1 LQEGG
6 LYMRNRVRYLI
17 KNVLDELYEIGKG
30 MKKGEL
36 QRKMEKLT
44 GVRESPFIHT
54 SDTKVRYE
62 RAMMRFCDYLEEQGI
77 KRESHLKKVST
88 EELQKIIDNYFKE
101 LANEG
106 YSKGTIKIHIAA
118 MEKSLAVI
126 IPDINPSIDI
136 KPFIDENRINWWSA
150 GRESKKGDSY
160 VDPAA
165 IRENLNEIHK
175 MIAEAQSLGG
185 FRVREIAR
193 AEVDRENKTITIHKA
208 KGGRTRTLH
217 FEHRQ
222 ETFEKLA
229 DLIEKLQSEEYE
241 KKLKDYYED
250 IKRACEETQQEY
262 NASHAFR
269 YEYAQNRIEE
279 LRNNKEE
286 LRDLLDKYNADN
298 ETKECINDE
307 STIDRAADFVLTQE
321 LGHNRLSMSRYY
333 YRR

>member
-1 LQEGG
+1 
-6 LYMRNRVRYLI
+6 MRNRVRYLI
-17 KNVLDELYEIGKG
+17 KNVLDELYMLGKG
-30 MKKGEL
+30 TKKGQL
-36 QRKMEKLT
+36 QREMEKYT
-44 GVRESPFIHT
+44 GRRESPFIHT

-62 RAMMRFCDYLEEQGI
+62 RAMMRFCDYLEELGI

-101 LANEG
+101 LADEG
-106 YSKGTIKIHIAA
+106 FSKGTIKIHISA
-118 MEKSLAVI
+118 MEKSLEVI
-126 IPDINPSIDI
+126 RPDIKDYLRN
-136 KPFIDENRINWWSA
+136 DENRIGWWSA

-160 VDPAA
+160 VDPNA
-165 IRENLNEIHK
+165 IRENLEETHK
-175 MIAEAQSLGG
+175 MIAEAQALGG

-193 AEVDRENKTITIHKA
+193 AEVNREDRSITIHNA
-208 KGGRTRTLH
+208 KGGRTRTLY
-217 FEHRQ
+217 FEHR
-222 ETFEKLA
+222 EEKFERLA
-229 DLIEKLQSEEYE
+229 DLIEKLQEQEYE

-286 LRDLLDKYNADN
+286 LKDLLDKYNADN

-307 STIDRAADFVLTQE
+307 NKIDKAADFVLTQE